1 MGSGN
6 VNLAQLIGHPIG
18 EPCVDET
25 RRLADQGLRH
35 YGAVVAAFEAG
46 GDIDPRLH
54 EMALAAHYSRGKL
67 HVLCG
72 EEEAAAAELRAALAL
87 APAPPLETEIRA
99 LLATL
104 DREES

>member
-1 MGSGN
+1 MAEDFEARKARAS
-6 VNLAQLIGHPIG
+6 AWFR
-18 EPCVDET
+18 E
-25 RRLADQGLRH
+25 LRDRI
-35 YGAVVAAFEAG
+35 VAAFEAG